1 MAWYTYGCVS
11 TVSCVVRLL
20 FGLNRHQ
27 RKQTEI
33 GFCRS
38 TWTLNIFTENA
49 NKQKRCKGRQTDFFK
64 MASVALYE
72 LETLGFCYT
81 TDNCI
86 IFFLYKFVLL
96 VKNYIIDSAGNS
108 LSFTKI
114 EIFFSKLVHVQ
125 ILIFKKFKCLERTL
139 PFTRQTK
146 SVSLGVLNRG
156 TTIIVMRFPICIVD
170 SFEC

>member
-1 MAWYTYGCVS
+1 MQTNKIQRE
-11 TVSCVVRLL
+11 T
-20 FGLNRHQ
+20 NR
-27 RKQTEI
+27 
-33 GFCRS
+33 
-38 TWTLNIFTENA
+38 
-49 NKQKRCKGRQTDFFK
+49 FFK

-86 IFFLYKFVLL
+86 FFLCKFVLH
-96 VKNYIIDSAGNS
+96 VKNYIVDSAGNS

-139 PFTRQTK
+139 PFTRQTQ
-146 SVSLGVLNRG
+146 SVSLGALNRG
-156 TTIIVMRFPICIVD
+156 TTIIVMRFPTCIVD

>member
-1 MAWYTYGCVS
+1 
-11 TVSCVVRLL
+11 
-20 FGLNRHQ
+20 
-27 RKQTEI
+27 
-33 GFCRS
+33 
-38 TWTLNIFTENA
+38 
-49 NKQKRCKGRQTDFFK
+49 

-72 LETLGFCYT
+72 LETLRFCYT
-81 TDNCI
+81 TDN
-86 IFFLYKFVLL
+86 FFLYTFVLL

-146 SVSLGVLNRG
+146 SISLGALNRG
-156 TTIIVMRFPICIVD
+156 TTIIVMRFPTCIVD

>member
-38 TWTLNIFTENA
+38 AWTYCEHIHRKC
-49 NKQKRCKGRQTDFFK
+49 KQTKYKGRQTDFLKWHPLHCIVIRPIIGYFFYISSYCSLKITSQIQLATVCHLQKLRFFFK
-64 MASVALYE
+64 TCTCAN
-72 LETLGFCYT
+72 F
-81 TDNCI
+81 N
-86 IFFLYKFVLL
+86 F
-96 VKNYIIDSAGNS
+96 
-108 LSFTKI
+108 
-114 EIFFSKLVHVQ
+114 Q
-125 ILIFKKFKCLERTL
+125 IFKCLERTL

-146 SVSLGVLNRG
+146 SVSLGALNRG
-156 TTIIVMRFPICIVD
+156 TTIIVMRFPTCIVD

>member
-1 MAWYTYGCVS
+1 MQRET
-11 TVSCVVRLL
+11 
-20 FGLNRHQ
+20 NR
-27 RKQTEI
+27 
-33 GFCRS
+33 
-38 TWTLNIFTENA
+38 
-49 NKQKRCKGRQTDFFK
+49 FFE

-72 LETLGFCYT
+72 LETLGFCYM
-81 TDNCI
+81 TDN
-86 IFFLYKFVLL
+86 FFYGKFVLH
-96 VKNYIIDSAGNS
+96 VKNYIVDSAGNS

-146 SVSLGVLNRG
+146 SVSLGALNRG
-156 TTIIVMRFPICIVD
+156 TTIIVMRFPTCIVD